1 MAVSPG
7 MNIQGKR
14 KKNNTTWLKGNTMIN
29 DPTRGNQIQRLDII
43 NIYNIII
50 SKTVP
55 KQCY

>member
-1 MAVSPG
+1 MAVCPG

-14 KKNNTTWLKGNTMIN
+14 KKNNIILVTGNTMIN

-43 NIYNIII
+43 NIYNILI

>member
-1 MAVSPG
+1 MVVCPG

-14 KKNNTTWLKGNTMIN
+14 KKNNTTLVTGNTVIN

-43 NIYNIII
+43 NIYNILI

>member
-1 MAVSPG
+1 MAVYPG
-7 MNIQGKR
+7 MNMQGKR
-14 KKNNTTWLKGNTMIN
+14 KKNNTTRVKGNTMMD

-43 NIYNIII
+43 NIYNVII